1 MRPERQWEN
10 ILCFHGYNI
19 YHGRTSVR
27 VRAYVH
33 GVDAPGQIRG
43 DTVWFKEAVNYQK
56 IEDCRWHGLMPR
68 VKPKEP
74 ILRCVGRGRYLRVI
88 IFQTFEPINRAS
100 IDLSALDMVK
110 KKRMEKRQTFD
121 RSKFIFIAVFL

>member
-1 MRPERQWEN
+1 
-10 ILCFHGYNI
+10 
-19 YHGRTSVR
+19 
-27 VRAYVH
+27 
-33 GVDAPGQIRG
+33 
-43 DTVWFKEAVNYQK
+43 
-56 IEDCRWHGLMPR
+56 MPR

-74 ILRCVGRGRYLRVI
+74 ILRCVGRGGYLRVI